1 MDRKRVDEQVVMF
14 GPDGRL
20 VGVVTSPAADDSPA
34 SSPAAVVILN
44 AGIIHRVGPG
54 RLHVRLARMLAEA
67 GHTVL
72 RFDLPGI
79 GDSPQYPGLRDY
91 VEAIERDCRRA
102 IDIATRGG
110 AESVVIFGLCSGAD
124 FGFRVAAVDPR
135 VEGLILVDPSVP
147 VTRGYHLRW
156 WMSRVANPGSWRSLL
171 TGNSNLLARLRAGG
185 DADNGQGS
193 VTSEYYLGEAGAR
206 RLRDIVRRGVRF
218 CCVFTGG
225 QGRYNYRS
233 QFAEAFPDVD
243 FGDQLDLEYWPDC
256 THIFLSERDKLRL
269 LAAVRDWM
277 VDRELTPQPTAETEA
292 VSPTAV

>member
-20 VGVVTSPAADDSPA
+20 VGVVTNPATDDTPT
-34 SSPAAVVILN
+34 PPPPAVVILN

-79 GDSPQYPGLRDY
+79 GDSPQYPGSRDY
-91 VEAIERDCRRA
+91 LEAIERDCRRA
-102 IDIATRGG
+102 IDVVTGG
-110 AESVVIFGLCSGAD
+110 QAESVVIFGLCSGAD
-124 FGFRVAAVDPR
+124 FGFRIASIEPR

-156 WMSRVANPGSWRSLL
+156 WMSRIANPGSWRSLL
-171 TGNSNLLARLRAGG
+171 TGNSNLFARLRRGTDSESGHA
-185 DADNGQGS
+185 S
-193 VTSEYYLGEAGAR
+193 ETSRYYLGETGTR
-206 RLRDIVRRGVRF
+206 RLRDIVARGVRF

-225 QGRYNYRS
+225 QGRYNYRR
-233 QFAEAFPDVD
+233 QFADAFPGVD
-243 FGDQLDLEYWPDC
+243 LGQQLHLEYWPDS
-256 THIFLSERDKLRL
+256 THIFLSERDKLHL
-269 LAAVRDWM
+269 LATVRKWM
-277 VDRELTPQPTAETEA
+277 VDRELTPRRATTAEVANPMA
-292 VSPTAV
+292 V